1 MLNKFFVLVLS
12 IGLSSLT
19 AQTFMPKITNS
30 QYNNYL
36 QSNSNNT
43 DVNILAVMVD
53 FQPDNF
59 ELTYGDGTFGSI
71 YTQEYGNN
79 IIDPLP
85 HNQEYFEDHLQFA
98 KNYFNKV
105 SNSKVN
111 IDFTVLP
118 DIITVSQPMREYSP
132 VGDESFKPLADFS
145 KEVWE
150 LVSANYPNYD
160 FSSFNTFLIFHAGAG
175 KDISTSDLFG
185 EARDLP
191 SIYLGEKSFQ
201 NIYGE
206 TFNGFQLSDGSIV
219 DNTMILPE
227 TESREEE
234 GFGGVSLIQ
243 LSINGLIVSSIA
255 SHIGLPDL
263 FDSETGKSAI
273 GRFGLMDGQSLFAF
287 AGLFPPEPSAWE
299 KIFLGWEEPKII
311 LADTDNIL
319 VTVSELANENDN
331 QIIKIPINST
341 EYYLIE
347 NRNRDARNDGVTLT
361 YKVGGQT
368 RTISFTEDLDNFNN
382 AYVDTM
388 KGVVIDVDEY
398 DWAVPGNGLLIWHI
412 DEKIIDQN
420 YEVNKINV
428 GDNRGVDLEEADGIQ
443 DIGEEF
449 QTIFGETVIAE
460 GEEFDLWYSG
470 NTSTLYEN
478 VFGPDSKPNTKTN
491 SGANSLVTMSNFSA
505 ISNQMSFDVSFGS
518 EYISPVYNQT
528 ISGILT
534 DIKIV
539 EGTQFSEG
547 YAILSNDLVRLGSRA
562 QFRITDFSESKFI
575 TFENE
580 DIQFFFG
587 VNGNKLNV
595 VYNDS
600 DSVLQTVTFEDV
612 NTAPIVI
619 KSISDNE
626 INILVGLSNGKVLK
640 YKYNLQTKELPVLEE
655 TLTFFA
661 DSIDQIVTLDNEI
674 VAISGSKLKFIN
686 GNEVDLSSR
695 IKQIIL
701 TKDNADKYLAIAL
714 TENNTISSVEKDLAV
729 GKIIQVNDSDISLM
743 ALADLKNDG
752 DNYIVFNASNEIA
765 AINLEGSFAENF
777 PYGLNDLTTFSGSPL
792 VADLDGDNYSD
803 IISTTGDGDIYAVS
817 GKNGKLIS
825 GFPISIGNTFSGN
838 QTIVKRE
845 TDLLLSS
852 VTSDNQFYFW
862 SINSLGEVYWGS
874 EFGNNMN
881 SSSLDA
887 ANDVNYVS
895 TYFPKNKTYNW
906 PNPVYDNETFIRT
919 YVSED
924 SQVKVKV
931 FDLAGDLVDE
941 FEFSANGG
949 YDTEYAWNVSEIQS
963 GAYFAHV
970 EVKSDSGK
978 SESKIIKIAVVK

>member
-1 MLNKFFVLVLS
+1 MLNKFFVLV
-12 IGLSSLT
+12 IFMGLSSLA
-19 AQTFMPKITNS
+19 AQTFMPKILNS
-30 QYNNYL
+30 NYNNYL
-36 QSNSNNT
+36 QSNSSST

-71 YTQEYGNN
+71 YSQEYGNN

-105 SNSKVN
+105 SNDKVN

-118 DIITVSQPMREYSP
+118 NVLTVSQPMREYSP
-132 VGDESFKPLADFS
+132 VGEESFKPLADFS

-150 LVSANYPNYD
+150 MVSASYPNYD

-191 SIYLGEKSFQ
+191 SIYLGKKSFQ

-206 TFNGFQLSDGSIV
+206 TFNGFQLNDGSIV

-227 TESREEE
+227 TESREESS
-234 GFGGVSLIQ
+234 FGGVSLIE

-299 KIFLGWEEPKII
+299 KIFLGWEEPKIV

-319 VTVSELANENDN
+319 VTVSEIANENDN
-331 QIIKIPINST
+331 QIIKVPINST

-347 NRNRDARNDGVTLT
+347 NRNRDALNDGVTLT
-361 YKVGGQT
+361 YKVGGQV

-382 AYVDTM
+382 AFVDTM
-388 KGVVIDVDEY
+388 KGVVIDVDEH

-420 YEVNKINV
+420 YEVNRINV

-460 GEEFDLWYSG
+460 GEEFDLWHSE
-470 NTSTLYEN
+470 NPSKLYEN
-478 VFGPDSKPNTKTN
+478 IFGPDSKPNTKTN
-491 SGANSLVTMSNFSA
+491 SGANSLVSLSNFSA
-505 ISNQMSFDVSFGS
+505 IGNQMSFDVSFGS
-518 EYISPVYNQT
+518 EYISPIFNQT
-528 ISGILT
+528 KSGLLT
-534 DIKIV
+534 DIKII
-539 EGTQFSEG
+539 EETQFIEG
-547 YAILSNDLVRLGSRA
+547 YAILSGDLVGLASRP

-575 TFENE
+575 TFEKENV
-580 DIQFFFG
+580 QFFFG
-587 VNGNKLNV
+587 INENTLNI

-600 DSVLQTVTFEDV
+600 DTILQSVTFDGV
-612 NTAPIVI
+612 NTAPIVL
-619 KSISDNE
+619 KQNSDND
-626 INILVGLSNGKVLK
+626 INILIGLANGQVLN

-661 DSIDQIVTLDNEI
+661 DSIDQIVTLDNEV
-674 VAISGSKLKFIN
+674 VASSGSKLKFLN
-686 GNEVDLSSR
+686 GTEVDLSYR
-695 IKQIIL
+695 IEQIVL
-701 TKDNADKYLAIAL
+701 TKNSSDKYLAIAL
-714 TENNTISSVEKDLAV
+714 TENNMISSVEKDLTV
-729 GKIIQVNDSDISLM
+729 GKKVQVNDSDISSI
-743 ALADLKNDG
+743 ALADIKNDG
-752 DNYIVFNASNEIA
+752 DNYIVYNYANKIN

-777 PYGLNDLTTFSGSPL
+777 PYELTNNDTFAGSPL

-803 IISTTGDGDIYAVS
+803 IVSTTSNGDIYAVS
-817 GKNGKLIS
+817 GKDGKVIS

-845 TDLLLSS
+845 ADLLLSS

-862 SINSLGEVYWGS
+862 SINSLGGVNWGS
-874 EFGNNMN
+874 EYGNNMN
-881 SSSLDA
+881 TSSLNS
-887 ANDVNYVS
+887 ANNTNYIS
-895 TYFPKNKTYNW
+895 TYFPKDKTYNW

-949 YDTEYAWNVSEIQS
+949 YDTEHVWNVTEIQS

-970 EVKSDSGK
+970 EVKSSSGK